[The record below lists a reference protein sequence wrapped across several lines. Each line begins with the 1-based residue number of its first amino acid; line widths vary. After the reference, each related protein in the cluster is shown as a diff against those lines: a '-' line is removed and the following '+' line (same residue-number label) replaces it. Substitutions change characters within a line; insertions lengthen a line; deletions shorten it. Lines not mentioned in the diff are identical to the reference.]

1 MKAFVVSLLILASC
15 SAFAAQPLPAQNK
28 AYDPKTT
35 ALLMNLCRESLCK
48 IVNYHDRFVLDEEY
62 SRLANNIDVTLIR
75 DDEIAEL
82 IKRLMIELNA
92 LKLDE
97 MSKSQI
103 IGEYERKLNLSILKC
118 LKPAK
123 ELMGKASTPVEMAC
137 EAILVMAWATNH
149 RGKSIAKYN
158 KELAEKVMTLQAEEL
173 KRLTELRTEFFST
186 EYVLYR
192 RYNLP
197 DRLNLKEMQLDQ
209 YIRVLQDDDPARRL
223 ERLDRLKEDFSA
235 YPPFWYQIGLT
246 AQELG
251 RKDLALEYYK
261 YFDQIATP
269 VLREDPDRV
278 AVCMHRIMLLDPAAD
293 REAIVRD
300 LQTIERNT
308 KYYYRWENILFAALT
323 YYRLNDLD
331 NARRLIQTSINEGYN
346 VPLHE
351 QVSIAMESMA
361 AENEADQIRQN
372 MLDQSEKYLL
382 EGQAEL
388 GRTNSLLLM
397 RAWGT
402 KLTDIRLTIEPRSK
416 AAQNAKY
423 AVPGYNVYLLGRSAM
438 KGDVYYD
445 NIIARFP
452 LTWDTKE
459 APSASMRF
467 NGNSIKAGD
476 KERDKDTGEWTITFP
491 RAFDQD
497 DILQRGRVY
506 PCSLM
511 LRTKDG
517 VIEIGYEAK
526 RVTEDILRYRP
537 DLPQNEPYFEIRTI
551 AFQGEDYRIDKGLI
565 VPAE

>member
-1 MKAFVVSLLILASC
+1 
-15 SAFAAQPLPAQNK
+15 
-28 AYDPKTT
+28 
-35 ALLMNLCRESLCK
+35 MNLCRESLCK

-97 MSKSQI
+97 ASKSLI
-103 IGEYERKLNLSILKC
+103 VGEYEKSLNLSILKC

-137 EAILVMAWATNH
+137 EAILVTAWATTH
-149 RGKSIAKYN
+149 RGRAISKFN
-158 KELAEKVMTLQAEEL
+158 KEMAEKVMTLQADEL
-173 KRLTELRTEFFST
+173 KRLTQLRTEFFST

-209 YIRVLQDDDPARRL
+209 YIRVLQDEDPARRL
-223 ERLDRLKEDFSA
+223 ERLERLKEDFSA
-235 YPPFWYQIGLT
+235 YPPFWYQIGFT

-251 RKDLALEYYK
+251 KKDLALQYYK

-278 AVCMHRIMLLDPAAD
+278 AVCMHRIMLLDPATD
-293 REAIVRD
+293 RDAIVRD

-308 KYYYRWENILFAALT
+308 KYYYRWENVLFAALT

-351 QVSIAMESMA
+351 QVMFTMESLA
-361 AENEADQIRQN
+361 AETETDQIRQN

-382 EGQAEL
+382 EDQAKL
-388 GRTNSLLLM
+388 GRCNSLVLM
-397 RAWGT
+397 RAWGS
-402 KLTDIRLTIEPRSK
+402 KLTDIKLTIEPRSK
-416 AAQNAKY
+416 AAQNAGY

-438 KGDVYYD
+438 KGDVYFD
-445 NIIARFP
+445 NVIARFP
-452 LTWDTKE
+452 AQWAEKDP
-459 APSASMRF
+459 PSASLRF
-467 NGNSIKAGD
+467 NGKSIKTGD
-476 KERDKDTGEWTITFP
+476 KERDKATGEWTIKFP

-506 PCSLM
+506 PCSLS

-526 RVTEDILRYRP
+526 RVTDEVLRYRP
-537 DLPQNEPYFEIRTI
+537 ELPPNEPYFEIRTI
-551 AFQGEDYRIDKGLI
+551 AFQGENFKIDRGLI
-565 VPAE
+565 VPAD